1 MLGIAVA
8 AIIPCSQSQA
18 NYDRKMKYD
27 KLYAN
32 TKSFLLARE
41 NFDDAAIEGIRSLR
55 TAVQM
60 SLIGAKNN
68 VIVITGCSPSVGKSF
83 ISSNLATLL
92 SDLGKRILLIDSDM
106 RLGKLNECFG
116 KVKAPGLSAYL
127 KNEANLEE
135 IIQNV
140 IPDRLDLITSGLYP
154 KNPSELLSQ
163 ALLNTLIQVVKSR
176 YDFVIID
183 TPPVLAVTDSALILR
198 HSSVNLMVLGVGKD
212 QMKEAIY
219 AKNILEKA
227 EISLTGIVFNTLKQ
241 SKSGFGYNYG
251 YANYQYRYGQ
261 DK

>member
-1 MLGIAVA
+1 M
-8 AIIPCSQSQA
+8 
-18 NYDRKMKYD
+18 
-27 KLYAN
+27 
-32 TKSFLLARE
+32 
-41 NFDDAAIEGIRSLR
+41 
-55 TAVQM
+55 
-60 SLIGAKNN
+60 
-68 VIVITGCSPSVGKSF
+68 
-83 ISSNLATLL
+83 
-92 SDLGKRILLIDSDM
+92 
-106 RLGKLNECFG
+106 
-116 KVKAPGLSAYL
+116 
-127 KNEANLEE
+127 
-135 IIQNV
+135 
-140 IPDRLDLITSGLYP
+140 
-154 KNPSELLSQ
+154 
-163 ALLNTLIQVVKSR
+163 NTLIQVVKSR